1 MRRRTLCALLLSVP
15 LTLAA
20 GGLCAQD
27 ERPPEEPAQPSPELY
42 RIRIENR
49 AGGAVELSQDG
60 GRLWDLL
67 GRVTRPA
74 TSVSPSTNVITAVR
88 PGGVS
93 AVMPEHLTLRLPA
106 GKDQFR
112 SLRIQAKDQAEA
124 AAAIGTDIPVSGS
137 LFRCLAPPAG
147 SAVYLEREEKTDT
160 LPTNYVPQPGDRLAI
175 VVRRGETFPA
185 EVVIENRADGQVTV
199 LSQAGAKRVVGRVK
213 QPLRGIGRYAGTE
226 RAGRGALVAWSPT
239 VVVVSTA
246 ATERRFDDMDQPLE
260 DRGGFIIQPAEPNLQ
275 GSTDPASQ
283 LLIEGLAGAE
293 PKPAISPFFGLPV
306 PLSSGDPLDPVSTRI
321 EIKVDDGEWEPMP
334 DLRGPVAPEKLA
346 GALQDALGPNRTVK
360 TGITHLRILF
370 DNPTPPSLIRRIKL
384 SAAPGADLPQRGAVK
399 ITANVMGEGISIVS
413 FFLDGSLA
421 MATNRMPYTWE
432 WNTLKTPN
440 GPHLIEIRGT
450 DLKGAIVTSVV
461 RRVYVD
467 N

>member
-1 MRRRTLCALLLSVP
+1 MRRRTVCALLLAVP
-15 LTLAA
+15 LATLAA
-20 GGLCAQD
+20 GLRAQ
-27 ERPPEEPAQPSPELY
+27 EEPPPTPELY

-49 AGGAVELSQDG
+49 AGGAVELSNDG

-74 TSVSPSTNVITAVR
+74 TSVSPSTSVISAVR
-88 PGGVS
+88 AGGVS
-93 AVMPEHLTLRLPA
+93 AVTPEHLTLRIPA
-106 GKDQFR
+106 TKDQFR

-124 AAAIGTDIPVSGS
+124 SGAIGTDIPVSGS
-137 LFRCLAPPAG
+137 LFRCLAPPVG
-147 SAVYLEREEKTDT
+147 SAVYLERAEKTDA
-160 LPTNYVPQPGDRLAI
+160 LPTNYLPQPGDRLTI

-199 LSQAGAKRVVGRVK
+199 VTQAGANRVVGRVK

-246 ATERRFDDMDQPLE
+246 ATQRRFDENDQPLE
-260 DRGGFIIQPAEPNLQ
+260 ERGGFIIQPSEPNLQ

-283 LLIEGLAGAE
+283 LLIEGVAGAE
-293 PKPAISPFFGLPV
+293 SKPVISPFFGLPV
-306 PLSSGDPLDPVSTRI
+306 PLSSGDPLDPAATRI
-321 EIKVDDGEWEPMP
+321 EIKIDDGEWEPMP
-334 DLRGPVAPEKLA
+334 DLRGPVAPDKLVA
-346 GALQDALGPNRTVK
+346 ALKEALGGERTVK
-360 TGITHLRILF
+360 TGITHIRILF
-370 DNPTPPSLIRRIKL
+370 DNPTPPSLSRRIKL
-384 SAAPGADLPQRGAVK
+384 ATAAGADQPQRGAVK

-413 FFLDGSLA
+413 FFLDGNLA

-432 WNTLKTPN
+432 WNTLKTAN
-440 GPHLIEIRGT
+440 GPHLVEIRGT
-450 DLKGAIVTSVV
+450 DLKGAIVTSVL